1 MSSLQEADIT
11 FSELLQELPADLED
25 LAREFEAF
33 TRQRVI
39 KSPAQLL
46 RLVFLYCGLDQSLR
60 TVSATSA
67 QLGIPL
73 TDQAVR
79 ERLQACGPWLQ
90 ALLGRML
97 PAPPTTEHIAQRLIL
112 VDGSVVQAPGA
123 KSSDY
128 RLHLGWEW
136 LSQQFV
142 FAEVTTTKVGES
154 LARFAWQAG
163 DVAVADRGYGTAS
176 GIVAVKKGG
185 GEVIV
190 RLQPTNFRLQT
201 RAAEALDLSQ
211 VLRQSS
217 EQIVTIPAQFDHQ
230 GESFK
235 VWIHAYRLSE
245 EAANRARQRCRRK
258 ASRSM
263 KSPPKETTLF
273 YCGWLIVLTTLRPE
287 QLSAEVIGEIYRLRW
302 QIELVIKRCKSLL
315 RVDCLRA
322 KRGGKLALVYL
333 TGKMLYACLIERQA
347 NAIGGSQAQRWR
359 VWGMLEEKM
368 RPLITGVQF
377 WGKNLTARAIALLR
391 ERPRQRKRQ
400 GLSPGGLR
408 FFTGHPSIPNKSF
421 ALAA

>member
-1 MSSLQEADIT
+1 MTSLQEADIT
-11 FSELLQELPADLED
+11 FSALLQELPEGLED

-39 KSPAQLL
+39 KTPAQLL

-67 QLGIPL
+67 QLGQPL
-73 TDQAVR
+73 TDQAVH

-97 PAPPTTEHIAQRLIL
+97 PASPITENIAQRLIL

-136 LSQQFV
+136 MSQQFV

-154 LARFAWQAG
+154 LGRFTWQAG

-190 RLQPTNFRLQT
+190 RLQPNNFRLQT
-201 RAAEALDLSQ
+201 CSAKALDLLPI
-211 VLRQSS
+211 LRQSS
-217 EQIVTIPAQFDHQ
+217 EQLVTIPAQFDYH
-230 GESFK
+230 GENFK
-235 VWIHAYRLSE
+235 VWIHAYRLNE

-273 YCGWLIVLTTLRPE
+273 YCGWVIVLTTLPPE
-287 QLSAEVIGEIYRLRW
+287 QLSAEAIGEIYRLRW

-322 KRGGKLALVYL
+322 NRDGKLAPVYL
-333 TGKMLYACLIERQA
+333 TGKMLYACLIERRA
-347 NAIGGSQAQRWR
+347 NALSESPAQRWR
-359 VWGMLEEKM
+359 VWQMIEEQI

-377 WGKNLTARAIALLR
+377 WGQNLTRRAIALLR
-391 ERPRQRKRQ
+391 ERPRRRKRQ
-400 GLSPGGLR
+400 GLSPEGLR
-408 FFTGHPSIPNKSF
+408 FFIRQPSVPNVF
-421 ALAA
+421 IALAA